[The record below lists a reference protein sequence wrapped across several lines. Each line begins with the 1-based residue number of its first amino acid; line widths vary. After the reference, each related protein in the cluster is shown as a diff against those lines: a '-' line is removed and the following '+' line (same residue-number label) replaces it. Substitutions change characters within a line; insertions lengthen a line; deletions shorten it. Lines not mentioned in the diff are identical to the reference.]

1 MVKNALINYVVFQA
15 GWIGCVW
22 GAASGRPWLGL
33 LVVASGV
40 VMHLLMARQPGR
52 EAALLL
58 VCAAVGLVFES
69 ALLWSG
75 WVAYPNGSWLPGV
88 APYWMIALWILFGTT
103 LNLSMRSLRSRPWLS
118 AVLGAIGGP
127 VSYLA
132 GEELG
137 AISLLQPTPALV
149 TLALGWALML
159 PPLFRLAARFDGFA
173 EPRRAGLVQA
183 SWREVRESSHV

>member
-15 GWIGCVW
+15 GWIACVW
-22 GAASGRPWLGL
+22 GAATGRPWLGL
-33 LVVASGV
+33 LVVASVV
-40 VMHLLMARQPGR
+40 VMHLLMARRPGR
-52 EAALLL
+52 EAGLLL

-88 APYWMIALWILFGTT
+88 APYWMIALWVLFGTT

-127 VSYLA
+127 ASYLA
-132 GEELG
+132 GEGLG
-137 AISLLQPTPALV
+137 AMSLLQPTPALV

-173 EPRRAGLVQA
+173 EPRRPGFMQT